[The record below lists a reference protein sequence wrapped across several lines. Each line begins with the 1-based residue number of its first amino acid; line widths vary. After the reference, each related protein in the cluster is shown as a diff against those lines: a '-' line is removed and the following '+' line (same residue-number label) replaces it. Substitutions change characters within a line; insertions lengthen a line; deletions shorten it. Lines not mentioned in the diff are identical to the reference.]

1 MHRNDKRFVIASI
14 LTTFIAVALYFSL
27 GLVAQSYAKNISA
40 SSLSEI
46 SKSPFIVI
54 DLLKGGVWL
63 LYAVAMLVLISKWWA
78 KRVKT

>member
-1 MHRNDKRFVIASI
+1 MHRNDKRFVIALI
-14 LTTFIAVALYFSL
+14 LTTFIAAALYFFL

-40 SSLSEI
+40 TDLSEI

-63 LYAVAMLVLISKWWA
+63 LYTVAMLVFILKWWA
-78 KRVKT
+78 KRVKS

>member
-1 MHRNDKRFVIASI
+1 MHRNDKRFVIALI
-14 LTTFIAVALYFSL
+14 LTTFIAAPLYFFL

-40 SSLSEI
+40 TDLSEI

-63 LYAVAMLVLISKWWA
+63 LYTVAMLVLILKWWA
-78 KRVKT
+78 KRVKS

>member
-1 MHRNDKRFVIASI
+1 MHRNDKRFIIALI
-14 LTTFIAVALYFSL
+14 LTTFIAVALYFLL

-46 SKSPFIVI
+46 SKSLFIVI

-63 LYAVAMLVLISKWWA
+63 LYAVAMLVLISRWWA

>member
-1 MHRNDKRFVIASI
+1 MNRNDKRFFIVLI

-27 GLVAQSYAKNISA
+27 GLVAQSYAKNIATSN
-40 SSLSEI
+40 LGEI

-63 LYAVAMLVLISKWWA
+63 LYTIAMLVLISKWWA

>member
-1 MHRNDKRFVIASI
+1 MHRNDKRFVIALI
-14 LTTFIAVALYFSL
+14 LTTFIAAALYFFL

-40 SSLSEI
+40 TDLSEI

-63 LYAVAMLVLISKWWA
+63 LYAVAILVLILKWWA
-78 KRVKT
+78 KRVKS